1 MAQPSP
7 KEVSQ
12 LLAAWG
18 DGDRAALDRLMP
30 LVYDELRRLAR
41 HYMGRETPGHTLQTT
56 ALVNEAYLRLIDQRR
71 ARWQNRA
78 HFFAIAAQLMRR
90 ILVDHARTHRRAKR
104 GGGAPGVALDLA
116 LEEAPLL
123 APERSEELIDLDDA
137 LRKLEAVDSRKA
149 AVVEMRHFG
158 GLSVEEVAEVLKVSP
173 NTVIRDWNL
182 SKAWL
187 RREVETGGERGG
199 A

>member
-1 MAQPSP
+1 ME
-7 KEVSQ
+7 KGTELTQ
-12 LLAAWG
+12 LLIDWG
-18 DGDRAALDRLMP
+18 AGDKEAFERLTS
-30 LVYDELRRLAR
+30 LVYDELRQMA
-41 HYMGRETPGHTLQTT
+41 HGHMNRERAGHTLQTT
-56 ALVNEAYLRLIDQRR
+56 ALVNEAYVRLIDQRR

-90 ILVDHARTHRRAKR
+90 ILVDHARAHGRAKR

-137 LRKLEAVDSRKA
+137 LRKLEAFDARKA

-158 GLSVEEVAEVLKVSP
+158 GLSVEEVAEVLQVSP

-187 RREVETGGERGG
+187 RREVETGGARGG

>member
-1 MAQPSP
+1 MKDQGT
-7 KEVSQ
+7 ELTQ
-12 LLAAWG
+12 LLLDWG
-18 DGDRAALDRLMP
+18 GGDKEAFERLTA
-30 LVYDELRRLAR
+30 LVYDELRRMA
-41 HYMGRETPGHTLQTT
+41 HTHMNRERAGHTLQTT
-56 ALVNEAYLRLIDQRR
+56 ALVNEAYVRLIDQRR

-90 ILVDHARTHRRAKR
+90 ILVDHARAHGRAKR

-123 APERSEELIDLDDA
+123 APGRPEELIDLDDA

-187 RREVETGGERGG
+187 RREVEAGGERGG